1 MVQPVMN
8 LVYVPFL
15 NPSSVVYPLKKD
27 SKRAISLFT
36 EKQDVGTVKIA
47 DDVVAL
53 IAAFAAVEV
62 EGVHSLAGG
71 ITLDIL
77 NKGGTKK
84 LGKGVRVDVTENSV
98 NTQVS
103 VILDF
108 GYNIPVTSSNIQ
120 KRVKSSLESMT
131 GLTVTDVNVRIV
143 GVEMPKEEE

>member
-1 MVQPVMN
+1 MEQN
-8 LVYVPFL
+8 LENTVTE
-15 NPSSVVYPLKKD
+15 
-27 SKRAISLFT
+27 IT

>member
-1 MVQPVMN
+1 MEQN
-8 LVYVPFL
+8 LENTVTE
-15 NPSSVVYPLKKD
+15 
-27 SKRAISLFT
+27 IT

-120 KRVKSSLESMT
+120 KRVKNSLESMT

-143 GVEMPKEEE
+143 GVEMPKE

>member
-1 MVQPVMN
+1 MEQN
-8 LVYVPFL
+8 LENTVTE
-15 NPSSVVYPLKKD
+15 
-27 SKRAISLFT
+27 IT

-120 KRVKSSLESMT
+120 KRVKSSLGSMT

>member
-1 MVQPVMN
+1 MEQN
-8 LVYVPFL
+8 LENTVTE
-15 NPSSVVYPLKKD
+15 
-27 SKRAISLFT
+27 IT

-120 KRVKSSLESMT
+120 KRVKNSLESMT

>member
-1 MVQPVMN
+1 MAQ
-8 LVYVPFL
+8 
-15 NPSSVVYPLKKD
+15 
-27 SKRAISLFT
+27 
-36 EKQDVGTVKIA
+36 EKNMAERYMDATDIGTVRIA

>member
-1 MVQPVMN
+1 MEQN
-8 LVYVPFL
+8 LENTVTE
-15 NPSSVVYPLKKD
+15 
-27 SKRAISLFT
+27 IT

-120 KRVKSSLESMT
+120 NRVKNSLESMT

>member
-1 MVQPVMN
+1 MEQN
-8 LVYVPFL
+8 LENTVTE
-15 NPSSVVYPLKKD
+15 
-27 SKRAISLFT
+27 IT

-84 LGKGVRVDVTENSV
+84 LNKGVRVDVTENSV

-120 KRVKSSLESMT
+120 NRVKNSLESMT